1 MHTIGWCLG
10 VAQLAAAME
19 LSHEI
24 GAFIAGV
31 LLATSPI
38 ALYIA
43 DSLRPLRDFSGDVF
57 LHLGRA
63 L

>member
-10 VAQLAAAME
+10 VAQLAAAMG

-24 GAFIAGV
+24 GAFMAGA

-43 DSLRPLRDFSGDVF
+43 DSLRPLRDFF
-57 LHLGRA
+57 W
-63 L
+63 